1 MPGPILEKVKE
12 KLDIGQDLSERI
24 AEDSPLI
31 QEYQEELGRRV
42 PNGGGCCGA
51 TEVAEQMRRE
61 QRYD

>member
-1 MPGPILEKVKE
+1 MAGPLIEAVKE
-12 KLDIGQDLSERI
+12 KLDIEQDLSERI
-24 AEDSPLI
+24 TEDSPLV

-51 TEVAEQMRRE
+51 AEVAESIRKE

>member
-1 MPGPILEKVKE
+1 MAGPLIEAVKE
-12 KLDIGQDLSERI
+12 KLDIQQDLGEKI